1 MGLIDKMTQKA
12 SERENAIREKSED
25 YNSLIRVYMQ
35 AVMAADLKI
44 LDLRMLP
51 DLVLFKRKLK
61 IATQGGRLGVAE
73 KSYIRKFMKE
83 VYGMT
88 DLFFE
93 EIDAS
98 AIRFC
103 KKQKDIQDYLYAFQG
118 FSQALFMSVGTD
130 MQYKLRIPAL
140 FKGVLKSMTKKSI
153 NKVLT
158 QNVWKNAEERVA
170 CTQVRELQKKL
181 RLSEEWMFQYVFP
194 VFMIAKGVKMK
205 SFKE

>member
-12 SERENAIREKSED
+12 AQRENAIREKSED

-61 IATQGGRLGVAE
+61 IATQGGRLGLAE
-73 KSYIRKFMKE
+73 KNYIRKFMKE

-88 DLFFE
+88 DLFFD

-98 AIRFC
+98 A
-103 KKQKDIQDYLYAFQG
+103 
-118 FSQALFMSVGTD
+118 
-130 MQYKLRIPAL
+130 
-140 FKGVLKSMTKKSI
+140 
-153 NKVLT
+153 
-158 QNVWKNAEERVA
+158 
-170 CTQVRELQKKL
+170 VRLC
-181 RLSEEWMFQYVFP
+181 
-194 VFMIAKGVKMK
+194 
-205 SFKE
+205 